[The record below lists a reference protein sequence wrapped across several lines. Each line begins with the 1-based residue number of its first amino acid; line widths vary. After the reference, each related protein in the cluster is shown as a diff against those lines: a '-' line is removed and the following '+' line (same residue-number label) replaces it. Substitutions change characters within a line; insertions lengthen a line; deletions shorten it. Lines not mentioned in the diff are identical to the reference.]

1 MVRFLILLIVLC
13 CLTACQENT
22 ESVSLPTLVRFPSL
36 TPSPHPSITPSIT
49 ATFTASPTITNTPSP
64 IPPTITPTASPSPS
78 PTLLPSPAVTATPLP
93 EAFIFGRSA
102 GNRDLLAYR
111 FGTGS
116 RVIMLVGGIH
126 AGFESNT
133 SLLMEELRQYFANN
147 PQQIVSGVSFIIVPS
162 LNPDGASMGRI
173 LEGRFNGNSVDLN
186 RNWGC
191 GWQEEAFF
199 REMEVN
205 AGERAFSEP
214 ETRALGSLI
223 QRVMPSAVLFYHAA
237 ANGVFAGACEDSA
250 RVSDE
255 LAAFY
260 GEVSGYSYGESFSAY
275 VVTGTAPAWVD
286 SLGIPSLDVE
296 LATSDSSE
304 FNRNLE
310 AVLALQNWV
319 LLR

>member
-1 MVRFLILLIVLC
+1 MVRYLILLIVLL
-13 CLTACQENT
+13 CLTACQESI
-22 ESVSLPTLVRFPSL
+22 ESPSLPTLVRFPSL
-36 TPSPHPSITPSIT
+36 TPTLHPSITPSPT

-64 IPPTITPTASPSPS
+64 LPPTETATASPSPS
-78 PTLLPSPAVTATPLP
+78 PTLLPAPAVTATPLP

-102 GNRDLLAYR
+102 GNRDLIAYR

-133 SLLMEELRQYFANN
+133 SQLMEEMRQYFANN
-147 PQQIVSGVSFIIVPS
+147 SQMIETGVTFLIVPA
-162 LNPDGASMGRI
+162 LNPDGATIGRN
-173 LEGRFNGNSVDLN
+173 LQGRFNGNGVDLN

-199 REMEVN
+199 REMTVN
-205 AGERAFSEP
+205 AGERAFSEA

-223 QRVMPSAVLFYHAA
+223 QRVMPAAVLFYHAA
-237 ANGVFAGACEDSA
+237 ANGVYAGACEDRRS
-250 RVSDE
+250 VSDD

-260 GEVSGYSYGESFSAY
+260 GEVSGYPFGESFSAY

-296 LATSDSSE
+296 LATSDTTE